1 MKVVL
6 DVTDNKVEMF
16 LEFMK
21 SLSFVKKAEV
31 AEPNEILNPRILQSI
46 EDYEKGKATPTPVN
60 LADLKALIDAQ
71 S

>member
-46 EDYEKGKATPTPVN
+46 EDYEKGKAMPTPVN
-60 LADLKALIDAQ
+60 LTDLKALIDAQ